1 MTENPDSPPS
11 GDVVSLRL
19 EGEFADEVDRIAR
32 QDGCS
37 RSEVLRRLL
46 VANLERQGLVTTVR
60 WIRTLRVIKG
70 QLLALRENFEEAEA
84 DDAAQAIE
92 DAVDAIV
99 AAIDELEDFE
109 PEDD

>member
-46 VANLERQGLVTTVR
+46 VGNLESKGLVTVR
-60 WIRTLRVIKG
+60 WIRTLRVIEG
-70 QLLALRENFEEAEA
+70 QLSSLRESVEEAEA

-99 AAIDELEDFE
+99 LAIDELEDFE
-109 PEDD
+109 PDDD